1 MFFRLTR
8 YRLQAEGIR
17 FLLGI
22 LLVSLILTFSGWFN
36 APPGGKYAYFNMV
49 QDYKNNFT
57 GQEPLG
63 TERGEDTWESFR
75 ILLRENR
82 AAFYTAIEDGTE
94 NLAWIGTALLGA
106 LLLTGPFARRRLGP
120 LLGAGVSRG
129 GLFLSL
135 TLAYYGAVI
144 LAWFLSSRALM
155 ALFQVS
161 FSPEEQDIRMTLQQ
175 AWLFAILVRA
185 ALVYMASFLLARPLP
200 AALVS
205 LGGCILL
212 SVLKSYIPAIPIGIM
227 DYGMGGPDAWF
238 TALCQDLSS
247 METGNRVA
255 LAILVLSLA
264 VGWLGFRKRTVE

>member
-1 MFFRLTR
+1 MIFRLAR
-8 YRLQAEGIR
+8 FRLQAEWTRI
-17 FLLGI
+17 LLG
-22 LLVSLILTFSGWFN
+22 LVLVSLILIFNGWFN

-49 QDYKNNFT
+49 QDYQNNFT
-57 GQEPLG
+57 GQEPLN
-63 TERGEDTWESFR
+63 TERGEDTWESFQ

-82 AAFYTAIEDGTE
+82 AAFYTAIVDGTE
-94 NLAWIGTALLGA
+94 NLAWIGTALLGV
-106 LLLTGPFARRRLGP
+106 LLLTGLFARRRLGP
-120 LLGAGVSRG
+120 LLSAGVSRG
-129 GLFLSL
+129 RIFLSL
-135 TLAYYGAVI
+135 TLVYYGTVI
-144 LAWFLSSRALM
+144 LAWFLSSRVLM
-155 ALFQVS
+155 GLFQVS

-200 AALVS
+200 AALAGM
-205 LGGCILL
+205 GGCFML
-212 SVLKSYIPAIPIGIM
+212 SILKSYIPAIPVGIM
-227 DYGMGGPDAWF
+227 SYGMGGPDAWF

>member
-1 MFFRLTR
+1 MFFRLAR
-8 YRLQAEGIR
+8 FRLQAEWTRI
-17 FLLGI
+17 LLGVA
-22 LLVSLILTFSGWFN
+22 LVSLILTFSGWFN

-49 QDYKNNFT
+49 QDYKNNYS
-57 GQEPLG
+57 GQEPIG
-63 TERGEDTWESFR
+63 MEPGADTWESFQ

-82 AAFYTAIEDGTE
+82 GTFYTAIEDGTE
-94 NLAWIGTALLGA
+94 NLAWIGTALLGV

-120 LLGAGVSRG
+120 LLSAGVSRG

-135 TLAYYGAVI
+135 TLVYYGAVI
-144 LAWFLSSRALM
+144 LVWFLSSRALM

-161 FSPEEQDIRMTLQQ
+161 FSPEEQGIRMTLQQ

-200 AALVS
+200 AALAS